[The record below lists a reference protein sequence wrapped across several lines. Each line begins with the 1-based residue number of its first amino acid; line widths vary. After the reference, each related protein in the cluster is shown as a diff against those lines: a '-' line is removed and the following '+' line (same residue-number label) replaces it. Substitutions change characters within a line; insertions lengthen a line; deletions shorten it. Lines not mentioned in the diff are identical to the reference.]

1 MGRGPRREELI
12 FSLVLTQIMFKSVL
26 ATKKK
31 APAPRECI
39 KITFAPEKSP
49 KDLQEF
55 CASSDATSYM
65 SYLHI
70 CYLVASMISIF
81 DFHALKLGDEYDH
94 TKCRQSAEEEL
105 HQTIVGYKFSK
116 QNSGKHCETCE
127 ASWAA
132 ALRYCPPLKDFLVI
146 SRGTED
152 LSQNTHYETTY
163 TATRNATAGLRADVK
178 ETSQKLNEVSA
189 TQSLNMELDLK
200 HHEDQMNELKELR
213 AQMPTKDEYLQ
224 IAKEAAKEAA
234 MEATMLRL
242 AAEKEDHVPVSEQA
256 SECGDHQLLPEPE
269 QPTEIKPVQIP
280 SPFLQEARKMKAT
293 LDESRDT
300 SPLEE
305 EEKKEKAAALK
316 TPKPGPTGSKQPE
329 PTPTFSDDGGG
340 AVETPVKS
348 SLDAPQQT
356 VGVYGGF
363 KKFAKQTLMQFTKEH
378 YSPQACAEA
387 RAAASPAGT
396 YNAKGELLEEPK
408 TKLKA
413 FTESVPAQGANK
425 SKPSA

>member
-1 MGRGPRREELI
+1 MPAIGRG
-12 FSLVLTQIMFKSVL
+12 
-26 ATKKK
+26 
-31 APAPRECI
+31 APRG
-39 KITFAPEKSP
+39 
-49 KDLQEF
+49 DRRLQF
-55 CASSDATSYM
+55 C
-65 SYLHI
+65 
-70 CYLVASMISIF
+70 
-81 DFHALKLGDEYDH
+81 
-94 TKCRQSAEEEL
+94 
-105 HQTIVGYKFSK
+105 K

-152 LSQNTHYETTY
+152 LSQITTYETTY

-189 TQSLNMELDLK
+189 TQSLNMDLGLK

-213 AQMPTKDEYLQ
+213 AQMPTKEEYLQ
-224 IAKEAAKEAA
+224 VAKEAAKEAA

-242 AAEKEDHVPVSEQA
+242 AAEKDHVPVSEQA

-269 QPTEIKPVQIP
+269 DDEQVAHGLACVDQAKYQPSSDKKLNTEPPESKLEPTNDPKAVADSSQPKNINPVKIP
-280 SPFLQEARKMKAT
+280 SPFLKEERKKKAT

-300 SPLEE
+300 SPLEKE
-305 EEKKEKAAALK
+305 EEKEKAAALK

-363 KKFAKQTLMQFTKEH
+363 KKFTKETLMRFTKEK

-396 YNAKGELLEEPK
+396 YNAEGELLEEPK